1 MVKRERVPP
10 GVRDRFGRL
19 AATFAGD
26 RRVVAVYLFGS
37 FAAAREGPLSDVD
50 VAILL
55 TGNVPAGQYDA
66 LTLDYCGEVAHVL
79 GTGEV
84 SFVLLNSASLPLR
97 YEVVRGGCVL
107 LDRLPAERLAFEVR
121 TLDEY
126 MDFKPLLDAYDDAL
140 LEQLAA
146 AGRS

>member
-1 MVKRERVPP
+1 MIKRERVPA
-10 GVRDRFGRL
+10 GVRGRFGRL

-26 RRVVAVYLFGS
+26 QRLAAVYLFGS
-37 FAAAREGPLSDVD
+37 FAAGREGPLSDVD
-50 VAILL
+50 VAVLL
-55 TGNVPAGQYDA
+55 AEKVPAGQYDA
-66 LTLDYCGEVAHVL
+66 LTIDYYGEVAHAL

-84 SFVLLNSASLPLR
+84 SVVLLNRSSLPLR
-97 YEVVRGGCVL
+97 YEVVRGGRVL

-140 LEQLAA
+140 LEQLAT
-146 AGRS
+146 GRA